1 MDFLILGPIDVRN
14 ASGGVTLGGNK
25 PRAVL
30 AVLLLHANEPVSAER
45 LALALWGEDAPGGAV
60 KTVQVHVS
68 RLRKALGDPDVIAT
82 TPAGYCLRV
91 LPGELDAER
100 FERLVEDGRRAL
112 ADSQPDDASSLL
124 REALELWR
132 GPALAELALEPFA
145 GAEIAR
151 LEEQRLAALEL
162 RVEADLAAGRHA
174 EVVGELQR
182 LVSEHPIRER
192 LAGQLMLALYRCG
205 RQAEALE
212 AYAAAR
218 RVLVEEMGVE
228 PGPQLRDLH
237 QAILRQDVELE
248 AQRAEAQL
256 PAQLDASSMRPLAGR
271 DAELAWL
278 LARWSRVCDGEGS
291 LVTVTGPHGCGKQRL
306 LAEVATT
313 IRRPDVSILYASGA
327 GSAEGLLAAVRRAQS
342 ATRPTLLVVDDAD
355 RAGRGAL
362 AELARVGPQLA
373 TTPALIVACAD
384 DALALAHL
392 RADDELEL
400 GALDAA
406 AVRTIAAQYAP
417 GAPAADVPA
426 DWLLQASGGL
436 PSRVHEVA
444 SQWARREAARHVDAV
459 AGRAEAGRAELRSI
473 EAELTGGVV
482 ALQETREREPPRG
495 GDDAPPVVCPFKGLA
510 SYDVADARYFFGR
523 ERLVA
528 ELVARLVGTPLLGI
542 VGPSGSGKSSL
553 LRAGLLPA
561 LCDGMLPGSERW
573 PQVLVRPGAHPL
585 QELAAGLA
593 KVDGGGRVMVAVD
606 QFEETFTVCQDEDER
621 SAFVTE
627 LIEATQDPDGRWV
640 VVIALRADY
649 YGRCAAYPELASML
663 AASNVLVRPMAPDE
677 LRRAI
682 ERPAQRVGLRIEP
695 ELVDALVADVE
706 REPGGLPL
714 MSTALLELWQRRDGR
729 RLRHSAYAQTGGV
742 QGAVA
747 RLAERAFAQLDEG
760 QQRLARGVLMRL
772 VGSGDGDA
780 VERRRVPLDELEIVR
795 DEDLARVV
803 ALLTDSRLLTVSAG
817 AVELA
822 HEALLREWPR
832 LCAWIEE
839 DREGLRIQRGLS
851 AAAGEWDRLGRDE
864 GALYR
869 GTRLREA
876 VEWRASHQPVL
887 NRLERD
893 FLAAGEASREH
904 ERATRRRRTRLMLG
918 AAGTVI
924 VALVAVGV
932 AALFVRYEHSLS
944 ASRNLASQSVALLA
958 VDPALALV
966 LAQAALDRARTP
978 EAERALRQATLEDR
992 ATASVRAHRIET
1004 TAVDASSDGRMVLSG
1019 GKDGKVALWRTGGL
1033 RRVRTLADHRAPVTS
1048 AVFSPDASSVA
1059 SAGDDGRVFLTPTAG
1074 DPGRELHAFAG
1085 TEHAHR
1091 VAMTAATVVAGT
1103 TAGAVWLLPTAPGA
1117 RPSVLGRHPAVRDPD
1132 TGKPSVLKV
1141 VVAISPDGT
1150 KVFSADNKQQGFIWD
1165 VASRTPIAVAVADLI
1180 YAVSFSHDGKRV
1192 AAAGDHGHV
1201 RIFDAATGARLEDLP
1216 MGDRQLFSVRFSPD
1230 DSHVLTTGDDHVVQI
1245 ADVQSGQ
1252 QLTRMAAGSAAKAAF
1267 TGDESVVTAG
1277 GDGTLQE
1284 WSPLEV
1290 KAPHRSPSLPDF
1302 TFPTF
1307 TPGGGQVVS
1316 GDLGG
1321 GGVHLWNLRGG
1332 DRTLTTQKGIT
1343 TVTAAAA
1350 DGSRLV
1356 SAADD
1361 ETVRAFDVKSGA
1373 QRDLRFPRLARYA
1386 VAMSRT
1392 GRIAAAGAADG
1403 DAFPIDVRDGDGGH
1417 GLRLVGHTDLI
1428 DSLDF
1433 SPDGKHLASASWD
1446 GTARIW
1452 DLATGK
1458 ATRTIEADGE
1468 TARWVSYSDDN
1479 KRVATAGADGAIRI
1493 WPLDGGDPVVLVGHE
1508 GPVNTVEFNGR
1519 GDRVVSTGLDGTV
1532 RIWDA
1537 SGGDTLVVLVR
1548 HRGVDG
1554 SGADFSPDDRYV
1566 VSSGADGMRVTRC
1579 EVCGS
1584 FADVVRLADTRPPR
1598 PLSSNERARLDV

>member
-14 ASGGVTLGGNK
+14 ASGAVTLGGNK

-82 TPAGYCLRV
+82 SPAGYCLRV
-91 LPGELDAER
+91 RPGELDAAR
-100 FERLVEDGRRAL
+100 FERLVEAGRRAL
-112 ADSQPDDASSLL
+112 ADSQPEDAASLL

-145 GAEIAR
+145 GSEIAR

-212 AYAAAR
+212 AYGASR
-218 RVLVEEMGVE
+218 RVLVEQMGVE

-248 AQRAEAQL
+248 AQRAEAPL
-256 PAQLDASSMRPLAGR
+256 PAQLDASSTRPLAGR

-278 LARWSRVCDGEGS
+278 LARWSRAEDGAGS
-291 LVTVTGPHGCGKQRL
+291 LVTVSGPRGSGKRRL
-306 LAEVATT
+306 LAEVAST
-313 IRRPDVSILYASGA
+313 IRRPGVSILYASGK
-327 GSAEGLLAAVRRAQS
+327 GSTDRALAAVRRAS
-342 ATRPTLLVVDDAD
+342 EATRPTLLVVDAAD
-355 RAGRGAL
+355 QAGRGAL
-362 AELARVGPQLA
+362 AELARVGAQLA
-373 TTPALIVACAD
+373 TSPVLIVACAD

-392 RADDELEL
+392 RAGDELEL

-417 GAPAADVPA
+417 APATADVPT
-426 DWLLQASGGL
+426 DWLLHASEGL

-482 ALQETREREPPRG
+482 ALQETHEREPPRG
-495 GDDAPPVVCPFKGLA
+495 GDDGPPVVCPFKGLA

-528 ELVARLVGTPLLGI
+528 ELVARLVGAPLLGV

-561 LCDGMLPGSERW
+561 LSDGMLPGSERW
-573 PQVLVRPGAHPL
+573 PQVLLRPGAHPL
-585 QELAAGLA
+585 EELAAGLS
-593 KVDGGGRVMVAVD
+593 KVEGSGRVVLAVD
-606 QFEETFTVCQDEDER
+606 QFEETFTVCQDEDGR
-621 SAFVTE
+621 SEFVTE
-627 LIEATQDPDGRWV
+627 LIEAAQDPDGRWV

-663 AASNVLVRPMAPDE
+663 AASNVLVRPMASDE

-682 ERPAQRVGLRIEP
+682 ERPAQRVGLRIDP

-729 RLRHSAYAQTGGV
+729 RLRHSSYAHTGGV

-747 RLAERAFAQLDEG
+747 RLAESAFAQLDEG
-760 QQRLARGVLMRL
+760 RQTLARGVLMRL
-772 VGSGDGDA
+772 VGSGDGNA
-780 VERRRVPLDELEIVR
+780 VERRRVALDELEIER
-795 DEDLARVV
+795 DEDVARVV

-832 LCAWIEE
+832 LCGWIDE
-839 DREGLRIQRGLS
+839 DRDGLRIQRGLS
-851 AAAGEWDRLGRDE
+851 AAAEEWDRFGRDE
-864 GALYR
+864 GALFR
-869 GTRLREA
+869 GTRLGEA
-876 VEWRASHQPVL
+876 VEWRDSRQPVL
-887 NRLERD
+887 NRLERE
-893 FLAAGEASREH
+893 FLAAGEAVRAS
-904 ERATRRRRTRLMLG
+904 ERVSRRRRARLMLG
-918 AAGTVI
+918 AIGTVI

-932 AALFVRYEHSLS
+932 AALFVRHEHSLS
-944 ASRNLASQSVALLA
+944 ASRNLASQSFALLN

-966 LAQAALDRARTP
+966 LAQAALDRANTP

-992 ATASVRAHRIET
+992 ATASVRAHKIET
-1004 TAVDASSDGRMVLSG
+1004 MTVDASSNGGMVVSG

-1033 RRVRTLADHRAPVTS
+1033 RRVRTLANHRAPVTS
-1048 AVFSPDASSVA
+1048 AVFSPDASRVA
-1059 SAGDDGRVFLTPTAG
+1059 SAGDDGRVILTPTAG
-1074 DPGRELHAFAG
+1074 GPGRTLHAFAG
-1085 TEHAHR
+1085 AEHAHR
-1091 VAMTAATVVAGT
+1091 VAMTAGTVAAGT
-1103 TAGAVWLLPTAPGA
+1103 TAGAVWLLPTAEGA
-1117 RPSVLGRHPAVRDPD
+1117 RPYVLGRHPAVRDPD
-1132 TGKPSVLKV
+1132 TGKPSVVKV

-1165 VASRTPIAVAVADLI
+1165 VASRTPTPVAVADLI
-1180 YAVSFSHDGKRV
+1180 YAVSFSHDGERV
-1192 AAAGDHGHV
+1192 ASAGDHGHV
-1201 RIFDAATGARLEDLP
+1201 RIFDAATGARLKDLP

-1230 DSHVLTTGDDHVVQI
+1230 DSHVLTTGDDHVVLI

-1267 TGDESVVTAG
+1267 TGDDSVVTAG

-1290 KAPHRSPSLPDF
+1290 KTPRRSPSLPDF

-1321 GGVHLWNLRGG
+1321 GGVHLWDLRDG
-1332 DRTLTTQKGIT
+1332 DRALTAQKRIT
-1343 TVTAAAA
+1343 TVTAPSA
-1350 DGSRLV
+1350 DGSQLV

-1361 ETVRAFDVKSGA
+1361 ETVRAFDLESGA
-1373 QRDLRFPRLARYA
+1373 QRDLRFPKLARYA
-1386 VAMSRT
+1386 VAMSKT
-1392 GRIAAAGAADG
+1392 GRIAAAGDADG
-1403 DAFPIDVRDGDGGH
+1403 EAFPIDVRDADGGH
-1417 GLRLVGHTDLI
+1417 SLRLVGHTDLI

-1433 SPDGKHLASASWD
+1433 SPDGKQLASASWD

-1458 ATRTIEADGE
+1458 VTRTIEADGE

-1554 SGADFSPDDRYV
+1554 SGADFSPDGRDV

-1579 EVCGS
+1579 EVCDS
-1584 FADVVRLADTRPPR
+1584 FAAVERLAGTRPPR
-1598 PLSSNERARLDV
+1598 PLSANERARLDV